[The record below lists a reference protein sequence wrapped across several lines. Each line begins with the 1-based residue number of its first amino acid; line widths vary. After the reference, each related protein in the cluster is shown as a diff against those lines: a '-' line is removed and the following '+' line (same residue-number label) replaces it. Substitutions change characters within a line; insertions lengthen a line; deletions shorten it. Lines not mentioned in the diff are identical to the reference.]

1 MCVQVCRIRQR
12 LKVEGIAEWRWAVHL
27 SRPVPLSD
35 MDAKV
40 ADTLSRAASHQSKF
54 EHLPYVSMIHEQ
66 KGYASRAPR
75 HESRW
80 GQEAQINIS

>member
-1 MCVQVCRIRQR
+1 MCRIRQR
-12 LKVEGIAEWRWAVHL
+12 LKVEDISEWRWAVHL

-35 MDAKV
+35 MAAKV
-40 ADTLSRAASHQSKF
+40 ADTLTRAASHQSKF

-80 GQEAQINIS
+80 AQEAQINIS